1 MTIKKIALVLS
12 LTLSACSNLD
22 GNMFTQQNDS
32 PITDEMAVEE
42 STLNSSLQF
51 TNQYN
56 MQLKRQNEANM
67 AAQAQQKKQSE
78 TNIATQEQTK
88 QAENL
93 PQFNINFYVRGLM
106 QDLVSNLQYVNS
118 TTPVAV
124 VTFVMLDGDYN
135 QGNLLGNQIAE
146 SLMHEIHKFGIPVI
160 DFKTTDYIRVTET
173 GDFAFTR
180 DYEEVNPSMP
190 ARYIVGGTMV
200 KHQGGYLINAR
211 IVGIESKA
219 VVASAQ
225 RFIPKNVTD
234 ALLTSATPSL
244 NHEYTI
250 NHDNSPSPTLQELIS
265 DNTNLKPEAPRSP
278 AGKSSTTTKQHFV
291 SLTQD

>member
-1 MTIKKIALVLS
+1 MTFKKIALLLS
-12 LTLSACSNLD
+12 LTLSSCSTLD
-22 GNMFTQQNDS
+22 SFTLGEQNGKPVDDGASSAESSLDASLKFKNQYTQQFKTLS
-32 PITDEMAVEE
+32 DEKLA
-42 STLNSSLQF
+42 
-51 TNQYN
+51 
-56 MQLKRQNEANM
+56 
-67 AAQAQQKKQSE
+67 
-78 TNIATQEQTK
+78 IATQQTQMSATEQS
-88 QAENL
+88 ENL
-93 PQFNINFYVRGLM
+93 PKQNINFYVRGLM

-124 VTFVMLDGDYN
+124 VSFVMLDSDYN
-135 QGNLLGNQIAE
+135 QANLLGNQIAE

-160 DFKTTDYIRVTET
+160 DFKTTDYIMVTPQ

-225 RFIPKNVTD
+225 SFIPSKVAD
-234 ALLTSATPSL
+234 ALLISTENTSGELDIADYMTFNNPSNPSANVTNGTNL
-244 NHEYTI
+244 NV
-250 NHDNSPSPTLQELIS
+250 DKSMRAKSANSRTVSLIS
-265 DNTNLKPEAPRSP
+265 N
-278 AGKSSTTTKQHFV
+278 
-291 SLTQD
+291 

>member
-1 MTIKKIALVLS
+1 MTTKKLALLLS
-12 LTLSACSNLD
+12 LTLSACSNL
-22 GNMFTQQNDS
+22 GGKTVFQNSDS
-32 PITDEMAVEE
+32 ATPDERTAEE
-42 STLNSSLQF
+42 SSLSASLQF
-51 TNQYN
+51 KNQFSQ
-56 MQLKRQNEANM
+56 QLQRQNNASM
-67 AAQAQQKKQSE
+67 AIPPQNA
-78 TNIATQEQTK
+78 ATQTQD
-88 QAENL
+88 L
-93 PQFNINFYVRGLM
+93 PKHNINYYVRGLM
-106 QDLVSNLQYVNS
+106 QDLVANLQYVNS

-124 VTFVMLDGDYN
+124 VSFVMLDSDYS
-135 QGNLLGNQIAE
+135 QANLLGNQIAE

-225 RFIPKNVTD
+225 SFIPSSVTN
-234 ALLTSATPSL
+234 ALITTAIPNSATNNPMTVDNEYSIDL
-244 NHEYTI
+244 DDYTDISANGSMDPKTTSKSMSSASSSRKKPNHYVT
-250 NHDNSPSPTLQELIS
+250 
-265 DNTNLKPEAPRSP
+265 
-278 AGKSSTTTKQHFV
+278 
-291 SLTQD
+291 LTQE